1 MNNREKIPMIEFAK
15 HNDSA
20 WKDADDTRRSG
31 SLGRG
36 RPEGERWEANTPNTQ
51 QPSCVEPNG
60 NALAPASRRAPQQH
74 QQAGGEAGAE
84 PEKDDRAERS
94 RPVVGIDHE
103 NDFAA
108 HSRRERGIA
117 AFGE

>member
-1 MNNREKIPMIEFAK
+1 MTRAAQGAWAAGDRKARGGRRTHRIRINRL
-15 HNDSA
+15 
-20 WKDADDTRRSG
+20 RRA
-31 SLGRG
+31 
-36 RPEGERWEANTPNTQ
+36 ER
-51 QPSCVEPNG
+51 G
-60 NALAPASRRAPQQH
+60 NALAPASRRAPPQH

-94 RPVVGIDHE
+94 RPVVAIDHE

>member
-1 MNNREKIPMIEFAK
+1 MTRAAQGAWAAGDRKARGGRRTHRIRSNRLA
-15 HNDSA
+15 SSR
-20 WKDADDTRRSG
+20 T
-31 SLGRG
+31 
-36 RPEGERWEANTPNTQ
+36 
-51 QPSCVEPNG
+51 G

-84 PEKDDRAERS
+84 PVKDDRAERS